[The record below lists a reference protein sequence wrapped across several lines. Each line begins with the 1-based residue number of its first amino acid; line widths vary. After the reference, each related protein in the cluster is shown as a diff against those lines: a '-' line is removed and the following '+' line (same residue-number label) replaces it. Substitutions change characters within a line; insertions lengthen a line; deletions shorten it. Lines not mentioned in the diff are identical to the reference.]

1 MHVVPMRPLGSP
13 GIDVLEVRDPL
24 ARWGE
29 RPHAA
34 DSSLAFVALN
44 TIKLKFKSLVQ
55 IIQ

>member
-44 TIKLKFKSLVQ
+44 TNFEWYRPFLQLT
-55 IIQ
+55 